1 MADKT
6 VLVTGAG
13 TGFGNEV
20 ALRLA
25 ERGLDVIAGV
35 EIFPQVWQLE
45 QQAEQRGVQLR
56 PEKLDVTHP
65 GDRRKAAQWDVD
77 VLLNNAGVAE
87 GGAVVDIPGANLRHQ
102 FEVNVIGP
110 ILLTQA
116 IAKKMAA
123 RRSGKIVFMSSTS
136 GLIIDPFGGAYA
148 ASKFA
153 LEALAETLFQELAEF
168 NVEVATVN
176 PGSFLTGFN
185 DRMLDTWQSWED
197 DPATRFFDYTQ
208 LSFASKQHD
217 PEPVY
222 RTAVGVV
229 TGEIDGYRNVV
240 PESDIDDVRAQRAQV
255 WDRKVSDGRGERLD
269 AVQAAYDLE
278 PETRAP

>member
-35 EIFPQVWQLE
+35 EIYPQVWQLE

-77 VLLNNAGVAE
+77 VLVNNAGVAE
-87 GGAVVDIPGANLRHQ
+87 GGAMVDIPAANLRHQ

-110 ILLTQA
+110 VLLTQA

-136 GLIIDPFGGAYA
+136 GMIIDPFGGAYA

-153 LEALAETLFQELAEF
+153 IEAIAETMHQELAEF

-197 DPATRFFDYTQ
+197 DPATRLFDYSQ
-208 LSFASKQHD
+208 LAFASKQHD

-222 RTAVGVV
+222 RTTVAVV
-229 TGEIDGYRNVV
+229 TGESDKYRNVV
-240 PESDIDDVRAQRAQV
+240 PESDIDDVRQQRAAV
-255 WDRKVSDGRGERLD
+255 WDRKVTDGRGERLET
-269 AVQAAYDLE
+269 VQAAYDLE